1 LETLQQN
8 QYACKVFT
16 YEQYSSFKQEI
27 EAANIMIN
35 SMKPGQWHPNIVRF
49 YDSGMFHIKNL
60 VNKERVNEEAVQN
73 EMTAASD
80 NTMITTNEVPK
91 TKPKAP

>member
-1 LETLQQN
+1 
-8 QYACKVFT
+8 
-16 YEQYSSFKQEI
+16 
-27 EAANIMIN
+27 
-35 SMKPGQWHPNIVRF
+35 VRF

-80 NTMITTNEVPK
+80 NTMITTNEVQK